1 MNTNTTTTITDRI
14 ELARELMGQR
24 IDSESI
30 EEGNRELFNLLDGGD
45 EFECLILPGD
55 SAEAI
60 RANIVTA
67 LELASQPV
75 PAITTG
81 RNREDKR
88 QRAEWQRK
96 RLHLLCRVSL
106 ALLEPTAESGDAADK
121 LAAIK
126 AILEGAAA

>member
-1 MNTNTTTTITDRI
+1 MNTNTTTDRI
-14 ELARELMGQR
+14 ELARELMDGYLAVA
-24 IDSESI
+24 SI
-30 EEGNRELFNLLDGGD
+30 EESNRDLFNLLDGGD
-45 EFECLILPGD
+45 EFECLTLPGD

-81 RNREDKR
+81 RNREDRRRSAEYQR
-88 QRAEWQRK
+88 Q
-96 RLHLLCRVSL
+96 RLHLLCRVAL
-106 ALLEPTAESGDAADK
+106 ALVEPTTAESGDAAAK

-126 AILEGAAA
+126 AILEGGQA